1 MIELNNIHQLQIQVN
16 GQNFPENIDIMDLY
30 LSGNYCF
37 LKNESDFKSIPK
49 SSGNYWI
56 LTNKPICHSF
66 NNKFHHR
73 PKPCYIE
80 NNSLS
85 VIYNGQSDNLQ
96 TRIKQHLLRKNPK
109 GINDLSGISIEIYK
123 GDKQFKSHNK
133 YLYTE
138 KNNKKPYYEKEQ
150 RSIDWNDII
159 NHYNIKEKKD
169 YIFKN
174 GISVI
179 DEEHKNFI
187 WLVIYYPMNKFIYH
201 PLSDYIERQWRIH
214 NGMPILNSYSSGR

>member
-1 MIELNNIHQLQIQVN
+1 M
-16 GQNFPENIDIMDLY
+16 
-30 LSGNYCF
+30 SGNYCF
-37 LKNESDFKSIPK
+37 LKNESDFQNIPK

-66 NNKFHHR
+66 NNKFNHR
-73 PKPCYIE
+73 PKPCCIE
-80 NNSLS
+80 NSSLS

-96 TRIKQHLLRKNPK
+96 IRMKQHLLRKNPK

-123 GDKQFKSHNK
+123 GEKQFKSHNK

-138 KNNKKPYYEKEQ
+138 KNNKKPYNEKEQ
-150 RSIDWNDII
+150 RIIEWNDII
-159 NHYNIKEKKD
+159 NHYNRKEKKD

-174 GISVI
+174 GISVM
-179 DEEHKNFI
+179 DKEHRDFI
-187 WLVIYYPMNKFIYH
+187 WLVIYYPMNKSIYH
-201 PLSDYIERQWRIH
+201 PLSDYIERQWRIN